1 MAEQTSKEEESQ
13 QPDSGRIRTTGRRR
27 QTMATMLGHT
37 DNDRS
42 GRQAVHGAHAVIMSD
57 KHKYNLV
64 ERYRLD
70 TWAFLAFLAIMGLI
84 THI

>member
-1 MAEQTSKEEESQ
+1 
-13 QPDSGRIRTTGRRR
+13 
-27 QTMATMLGHT
+27 MATMLGHT
-37 DNDRS
+37 DHDRS

-57 KHKYNLV
+57 KQKYSLV

-70 TWAFLAFLAIMGLI
+70 TWAFLAFLAIMGLV

>member
-1 MAEQTSKEEESQ
+1 
-13 QPDSGRIRTTGRRR
+13 
-27 QTMATMLGHT
+27 
-37 DNDRS
+37 
-42 GRQAVHGAHAVIMSD
+42 MSD

-70 TWAFLAFLAIMGLI
+70 TWAFLAFLAIMGLV

>member
-1 MAEQTSKEEESQ
+1 M
-13 QPDSGRIRTTGRRR
+13 P
-27 QTMATMLGHT
+27 
-37 DNDRS
+37 
-42 GRQAVHGAHAVIMSD
+42 D